1 MGPPVTD
8 AQTYAAQVQA
18 ASLRL
23 IQAAGHGACPPGWF
37 TDSEHG
43 VVCSCGEILGH
54 LKAEDPTTTPTAV
67 LPSTRTHGH
76 VPDSYDPL
84 AANSTVVDPNA
95 PYRLEDVEVE
105 ILRCVQRLEGGI
117 RYEVQ
122 VIEQAEEA
130 EHKYNLAYARALLEA
145 AKEPGAADIRE
156 ARALLATEEERGQMQ
171 LLKTMV
177 KTTKAAMHNI
187 RSTLSGLQTV
197 SASLRATYGAGGSN
211 GPTPTRRP
219 F

>member
-1 MGPPVTD
+1 MTD
-8 AQTYAAQVQA
+8 AQAYAAQMQA
-18 ASLRL
+18 AALRL
-23 IQAAGHGACPPGWF
+23 LKAMGHDGCPPGWF
-37 TDSEHG
+37 FDSEHG

-54 LKAEDPTTTPTAV
+54 LSPEDPAPAAN
-67 LPSTRTHGH
+67 LPATRQQGN

-84 AANSTVVDPNA
+84 GDRATNVDPDA
-95 PYRLEDVEVE
+95 AYTLADVEQE
-105 ILRCVQRLEGGI
+105 ILRCVRRLEGGI

-122 VIEQAEEA
+122 VIEQADEA
-130 EHKYNLAYARALLEA
+130 EHKYALAYARALLKA
-145 AKEPGAADIRE
+145 AEEPGASDIRE

-197 SASLRATYGAGGSN
+197 SASLRATYGTGGSN
-211 GPTPTRRP
+211 GPTPGRRP
-219 F
+219 Y

>member
-1 MGPPVTD
+1 MTD
-8 AQTYAAQVQA
+8 AQSYAAQLDA
-18 ASLRL
+18 AALRL
-23 IQAAGHGACPPGWF
+23 LKAMGHGGCPPGWF
-37 TDSEHG
+37 MDSKEG

-54 LKAEDPTTTPTAV
+54 LSPEDPAPAAN
-67 LPSTRTHGH
+67 LPAARQQGN

-84 AANSTVVDPNA
+84 STRATNVDPEA
-95 PYRLEDVEVE
+95 PYTLADVEQE
-105 ILRCVQRLEGGI
+105 ILRCVARLEGGI

-122 VIEQAEEA
+122 VIEQSDEA

-145 AKEPGAADIRE
+145 SKEPGAADIRE
-156 ARALLATEEERGQMQ
+156 ARALLATEEERAQMQ

-197 SASLRATYGAGGSN
+197 SASLRATYGAGGTN
-211 GPTPTRRP
+211 GPTPGRRP

>member
-1 MGPPVTD
+1 MTD
-8 AQTYAAQVQA
+8 AQAYAAQVDA
-18 ASLRL
+18 AALRML
-23 IQAAGHGACPPGWF
+23 KATGHATCGPGWF
-37 TDSEHG
+37 LHSEEG
-43 VVCSCGEILGH
+43 LVCSCATILGH
-54 LKAEDPTTTPTAV
+54 LPAEESTPTTA
-67 LPSTRTHGH
+67 LPSTRIHGH

-84 AANSTVVDPNA
+84 ASNSTVVDPSA
-95 PYRLEDVEVE
+95 PYQLADIEVE

-117 RYEVQ
+117 RYEVG

-130 EHKYNLAYARALLEA
+130 EHKYQVAYARALLEA

-156 ARALLATEEERGQMQ
+156 ARALLATEEARAQAH

-211 GPTPTRRP
+211 GPTPGRRP

>member
-1 MGPPVTD
+1 MTD
-8 AQTYAAQVQA
+8 AQDYAAQVNA
-18 ASLRL
+18 AALRML
-23 IQAAGHGACPPGWF
+23 NVTGHSECAPGWF
-37 TDSEHG
+37 LHSQEG
-43 VVCSCGEILGH
+43 LVCSCGEILGH
-54 LKAEDPTTTPTAV
+54 VTPEGPAPAGNSLPAV
-67 LPSTRTHGH
+67 RQQGN

-84 AANSTVVDPNA
+84 GERSTNVDPDA
-95 PYRLEDVEVE
+95 PYTLADVEQE
-105 ILRCVQRLEGGI
+105 ILRCVRRLEGGI

-122 VIEQAEEA
+122 MIEQADEA
-130 EHKYNLAYARALLEA
+130 KHKHDLAYARALLEA
-145 AKEPGAADIRE
+145 AQEPGAADIRE
-156 ARALLATEEERGQMQ
+156 ARALLATEQERAQMQ
-171 LLKTMV
+171 LLATMV

>member
-1 MGPPVTD
+1 VTD

-23 IQAAGHGACPPGWF
+23 IRAAGHGDCPTGWF
-37 TDSEHG
+37 MDSEHG

-54 LKAEDPTTTPTAV
+54 LTPEDPAPAPAAN
-67 LPSTRTHGH
+67 LPARQQGN

-84 AANSTVVDPNA
+84 GDRSTNVDPDA
-95 PYRLEDVEVE
+95 PYTLADVEQE
-105 ILRCVQRLEGGI
+105 ILRCVRRLEGGI

-122 VIEQAEEA
+122 MIEQADEA
-130 EHKYNLAYARALLEA
+130 KHKHDLAYARALLEA
-145 AKEPGAADIRE
+145 AQEPGAADIRE
-156 ARALLATEEERGQMQ
+156 ARALLATEQERAQMQ
-171 LLKTMV
+171 LLATMV

-197 SASLRATYGAGGSN
+197 SASLRATYGTGGSN

>member
-1 MGPPVTD
+1 MTD
-8 AQTYAAQVQA
+8 AQTYAAQVHA

-23 IQAAGHGACPPGWF
+23 IRAAGHGDCPPGWF
-37 TDSEHG
+37 MDSEHG

-54 LKAEDPTTTPTAV
+54 LKPEDPAPAANLPAV
-67 LPSTRTHGH
+67 RQQGS

-84 AANSTVVDPNA
+84 GDRSTNVDPDA
-95 PYRLEDVEVE
+95 PYTLADVEQE
-105 ILRCVQRLEGGI
+105 ILRCVRRLEGGI

-122 VIEQAEEA
+122 VIEQADEA

-145 AKEPGAADIRE
+145 AQEPGAADIRE

-197 SASLRATYGAGGSN
+197 SASLRATYGTGGSN
-211 GPTPTRRP
+211 GPTPGRRP

>member
-1 MGPPVTD
+1 VTD
-8 AQTYAAQVQA
+8 AQSYAAQLQA
-18 ASLRL
+18 AALRL
-23 IQAAGHGACPPGWF
+23 LKAMGHDTCAPGWF
-37 TDSEHG
+37 MDSEHG

-54 LKAEDPTTTPTAV
+54 LSPEGPAPTPTTT
-67 LPSTRTHGH
+67 LPSIRTHGH

-95 PYRLEDVEVE
+95 PYQLADIEVE

-130 EHKYNLAYARALLEA
+130 EHKYAIAYARALLEA
-145 AKEPGAADIRE
+145 SQEPGAADIRE

-197 SASLRATYGAGGSN
+197 NSSLRATYGAGGSD
-211 GPTPTRRP
+211 GPTPGRRP

>member
-1 MGPPVTD
+1 VTD
-8 AQTYAAQVQA
+8 AQTYAAQLQA

-23 IQAAGHGACPPGWF
+23 LKAMGHGDCPPGWLM
-37 TDSEHG
+37 DSEHG

-54 LKAEDPTTTPTAV
+54 LSPEDPAPAANLPAV
-67 LPSTRTHGH
+67 RQQGN
-76 VPDSYDPL
+76 VPDSHDPL
-84 AANSTVVDPNA
+84 SVRSTSVNA
-95 PYRLEDVEVE
+95 ETPYTLEDVERE
-105 ILRCVQRLEGGI
+105 ILRCVARLEGGI

-122 VIEQAEEA
+122 VIEQADEA
-130 EHKYNLAYARALLEA
+130 EHTYSLAYARALLEA
-145 AKEPGAADIRE
+145 SQEPGAADIRE
-156 ARALLATEEERGQMQ
+156 ARALLATEQERGQMQ

-197 SASLRATYGAGGSN
+197 SASLRATYGAGGTN
-211 GPTPTRRP
+211 GPTPGRRP